1 MANISII
8 VAESQNRIIGIN
20 NKMLWYIPEDLAWFR
35 THTLNKPVIM
45 GRRTHESI
53 GRKLPGRLN
62 IVISRN
68 KDYKPLHPTV
78 LVYASLEEAISR
90 HSNYEELFV
99 IGGGQLYAE
108 ALPIAQKIY
117 LTRVL
122 KTFEGDTYFPEID
135 EEEWN
140 TLDTRLSDDK
150 NLWYEF
156 KILERKII

>member
-1 MANISII
+1 M
-8 VAESQNRIIGIN
+8 
-20 NKMLWYIPEDLAWFR
+20 
-35 THTLNKPVIM
+35 
-45 GRRTHESI
+45 
-53 GRKLPGRLN
+53 
-62 IVISRN
+62 
-68 KDYKPLHPTV
+68 
-78 LVYASLEEAISR
+78 YASLEEAISR